1 MLEQYIRNYFLNIGL
16 KNQYA
21 DELKPQEDGS
31 FLLLFDTR
39 IICSVEEQHE
49 EENTVFVFSMVL
61 NTEELSK
68 SELLE
73 KYAYFSNR
81 LNLSPLAGRAK
92 LFILQEKNA
101 IGLTYTI
108 SCISLE
114 QQEFNQAVTL
124 LAKTAVFMA
133 GDSNVYPTAENYPYA
148 DSTQRYQ
155 KILSS
160 LNLSLEDLRNNF
172 NRLDFKD
179 GFGVLLEFHQNA
191 GVLKLTNVLDCAPSE
206 YDFINLLSFNA
217 EQNTEQ
223 QFNIQAGRLFI
234 EQSLDLMNAD
244 AKRFYFILERQRML
258 VEKLNNEFSAV
269 IKQEQGGNS
278 LDEMMSNLS
287 V

>member
-81 LNLSPLAGRAK
+81 LNLSPLARRAK

-206 YDFINLLSFNA
+206 DDFINLLSFNA

>member
-1 MLEQYIRNYFLNIGL
+1 MLEQYIRNYFFNIGL

-21 DELKPQEDGS
+21 DELIPQEDGS
-31 FLLLFDTR
+31 YLLLFDTR

-81 LNLSPLAGRAK
+81 LNLSPLSGRAK

-108 SCISLE
+108 SCISQE
-114 QQEFNQAVTL
+114 QQEFNQAVTI

-133 GDSNVYPTAENYPYA
+133 GDHNVYPTAENYPYA

-172 NRLDFKD
+172 NRLDLND
-179 GFGVLLEFHQNA
+179 GFGVLLEFHKNA
-191 GVLKLTNVLDCAPSE
+191 GILKFTNVLDCAPSE
-206 YDFINLLSFNA
+206 DDFINILSFNS
-217 EQNTEQ
+217 EQKPAQ
-223 QFNIQAGRLFI
+223 QFNIQNGRLFI
-234 EQSLDLMNAD
+234 EQSLDLMNTD
-244 AKRFYFILERQRML
+244 ENRFYLILERQRML
-258 VEKLNNEFSAV
+258 VEKLNKEFSSV
-269 IKQEQGGNS
+269 IKQAQNS
-278 LDEMMSNLS
+278 GSIEAMLSNLS